1 MNAKGSLTIMNSR
14 QVIAMVAVH
23 TNLDVSEYP
32 SVRGISVMEVPDD
45 GDASRPIMEMPVGLL
60 LTF

>member
-1 MNAKGSLTIMNSR
+1 
-14 QVIAMVAVH
+14 MVAVH

-60 LTF
+60 LTLNKSNKKNRPID